1 MKYFYSGYVLK
12 AQKYGEKYGLEKNT
26 KKPGWNDEV
35 DAFRHTFMQAMLS
48 LKIGET
54 TARRLGT
61 AWEVQGTISRE
72 QDSNERNMDQW
83 NNAIGREIAREVKT
97 ITEGKNYTPQ
107 EIEDIVAEKVYKH
120 MKNGDLITNP
130 NTDKRK
136 FNEKTFKDRI
146 FDIKNRVFHKNE
158 VSMKD
163 LDNPVLR
170 DVYLDQAL
178 EYEPMPTKE
187 ALDKRVQTGELVY
200 VSEYTRGDGTKVS
213 GYYRSYPNNQT
224 ARKSIS
230 QMTDREVDELL
241 DELI

>member
-26 KKPGWNDEV
+26 KKTGWNDEV

-54 TARRLGT
+54 AARRLGT

-83 NNAIGREIAREVKT
+83 NNAVGRDIAKEIQKEISDK
-97 ITEGKNYTPQ
+97 KLTPQ
-107 EIEDIVAEKVYKH
+107 EIEDIVAEKVYKR

-163 LDNPVLR
+163 LDDPILR
-170 DVYLDQAL
+170 DAFLDQAL
-178 EYEPMPTKE
+178 EYESMPTKE

-230 QMTDREVDELL
+230 QMSDREVDELL